1 MRPESS
7 KDSIEME
14 LTGGI
19 KLLHAVTLSKVN
31 TSSASTQPGL
41 ITDVRN
47 EVLILTQWNIIHP
60 CLGKTDLLPK
70 RCVFGGGRWEDN

>member
-1 MRPESS
+1 
-7 KDSIEME
+7 ME

-19 KLLHAVTLSKVN
+19 KLLYAVTLSKVN

-47 EVLILTQWNIIHP
+47 EVLIT
-60 CLGKTDLLPK
+60 K
-70 RCVFGGGRWEDN
+70 